1 MKFIFYKV
9 TPNVIVLNSLMSAFA
24 RSWRYNELT
33 WTTFESME
41 GVGVTPDRYSYHILL
56 NACGIDGNLQSAA
69 KVVDKVIIICSIF
82 NCIVSYD

>member
-1 MKFIFYKV
+1 
-9 TPNVIVLNSLMSAFA
+9 MSAFA

-69 KVVDKVIIICSIF
+69 KVVDKVIIIYSIF

>member
-1 MKFIFYKV
+1 
-9 TPNVIVLNSLMSAFA
+9 MSAFA

-69 KVVDKVIIICSIF
+69 KVVDKVIIIYILF
-82 NCIVSYD
+82 LIVLYRMTEYYIILMLI